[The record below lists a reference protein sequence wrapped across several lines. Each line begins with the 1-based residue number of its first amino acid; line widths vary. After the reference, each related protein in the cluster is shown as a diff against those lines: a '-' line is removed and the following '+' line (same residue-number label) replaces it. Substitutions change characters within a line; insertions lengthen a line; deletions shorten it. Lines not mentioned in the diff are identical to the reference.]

1 MRVLVA
7 GVGNV
12 LRRDDGFG
20 VAVAERLAQVELPE
34 GTAVVETGI
43 GGVAVVQ
50 DLLAER
56 FDALVLVDA
65 VDHQRAP
72 GTLMVIEPLVIDVYD
87 LTGEQRQDVLADAH
101 LATPERVLML
111 ARALGVLPPV
121 VRMVGCQPEDAD
133 GVGTGL
139 SASVAAAVPRAADEV
154 GRIILGLDPSPRRC
168 SGAAQKLVAK
178 GAGPDRRMIEV
189 PLGAANQRVGREPW

>member
-20 VAVAERLAQVELPE
+20 VAVAERLVRAELPW
-34 GTAVVETGI
+34 GTTVVETGI
-43 GGVAVVQ
+43 GGVALVQ
-50 DLLAER
+50 ELLAEPY
-56 FDALVLVDA
+56 DALVLVDA
-65 VDHQRAP
+65 VDRQRPP
-72 GTLMVIEPLVIDVYD
+72 GTLVVIEPLVLD
-87 LTGEQRQDVLADAH
+87 LHHLTADQRQDVLADAH

-121 VRMVGCQPEDAD
+121 VRMVGCQPLDAE

-139 SASVAAAVPRAADEV
+139 SAPVAAALQDAVDEV
-154 GRIILGLDPSPRRC
+154 RRIIDALAPEPVER
-168 SGAAQKLVAK
+168 SGAPPA
-178 GAGPDRRMIEV
+178 AGGEPKMAASKRPEAPARR
-189 PLGAANQRVGREPW
+189 RVYSEQ